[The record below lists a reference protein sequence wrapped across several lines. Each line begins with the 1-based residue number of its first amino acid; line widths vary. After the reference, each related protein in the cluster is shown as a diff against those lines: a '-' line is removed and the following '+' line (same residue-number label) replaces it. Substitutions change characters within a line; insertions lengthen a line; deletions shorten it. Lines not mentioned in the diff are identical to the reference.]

1 MDKVTSLK
9 NVLGHESIP
18 FVFSERKYRILDRR
32 LCFQVSDSAC
42 AACAQMSH
50 MSCWRTSTPS
60 LGPCCPT
67 PMRSWSLRRGWM
79 RLRAWRSRRINP
91 GRKMD
96 YSGISVVIV
105 VVDLLGSVL
114 DRLWYSY
121 SHISKSYPIARSI
134 WSGRVACGFR
144 GEGCWPHDLGSGQ
157 VAFHGVWKQSL
168 TELSGGQ
175 RSLLALSLVLALL
188 LFKPAPMCRA
198 QCQMLT
204 EMTWPTWGYQWDHG
218 ILG

>member
-1 MDKVTSLK
+1 MFSIMDKVTSLK
-9 NVLGHESIP
+9 HVLGHESIP
-18 FVFSERKYRILDRR
+18 FVFGERKYRILDRR

-114 DRLWYSY
+114 DRLWSTLIFIFSY
-121 SHISKSYPIARSI
+121 IKVISHCKIDLIR
-134 WSGRVACGFR
+134 
-144 GEGCWPHDLGSGQ
+144 EGCLW
-157 VAFHGVWKQSL
+157 
-168 TELSGGQ
+168 
-175 RSLLALSLVLALL
+175 
-188 LFKPAPMCRA
+188 
-198 QCQMLT
+198 
-204 EMTWPTWGYQWDHG
+204 
-218 ILG
+218 I